1 MDGFENREG
10 YQNQENYQNQGNGQN
25 PERFES
31 QENFGNPERFES
43 RENFGN
49 PERFESRENFGNP
62 ERFESRENFG
72 NPERFESQENFGN
85 PERFESQEN
94 FGNPERFESR
104 ENFGNPERFESQESF
119 RGREESWGQENNG
132 NQTPADYYAYGQTE
146 YKGTYTQED
155 GWYRPVGEKEKPERK
170 KNGLVGRIVKFAA
183 LALTFGVIAGTSFA
197 GAMHF
202 FGKVTGQNSDGR
214 AGFSFSGDGEAL
226 SGGDLHIAEGT
237 EAADPVAN
245 RTDSKKQA
253 AEGAVTDVSDIV
265 EQAMPS
271 IVSITT
277 IARTQVPSFFFGYSQ
292 GYEETEECGSGI
304 LISQDEEY
312 LYIATNNHVVEGAK
326 TLTVLFADGS
336 TADAQIKGC
345 DASSDLAVV
354 SVAIR
359 DLEDE
364 TKQKIRVATFGNS
377 SALKI
382 GQTAIAIGNALGYGQ
397 SVTTG
402 VISALDREVTITNE
416 RDNSSITNELLQTSA
431 AINPGNSGGALLNAN
446 GEVIGIT
453 SVKYSETSVEGMGYA
468 IPAETAIPII
478 RQLITREVVTG
489 SDTAYL
495 GISGVD
501 VTQVVSD
508 TYQMPQGVYIAQIV
522 EGGSAAQAGLLQGDI
537 ITRFDGRNIK
547 SMEEMQE
554 LLRYLPAGTT
564 VEVTVQRAKNGEYKE
579 QTLEVILGSKK

>member
-49 PERFESRENFGNP
+49 PERFES
-62 ERFESRENFG
+62 
-72 NPERFESQENFGN
+72 
-85 PERFESQEN
+85 QEN

-104 ENFGNPERFESQESF
+104 ENFGNPERFESRESF

-155 GWYRPVGEKEKPERK
+155 GWYRPVGEEEKPERK
-170 KNGLVGRIVKFAA
+170 KSGLAGRIVKFAV

-202 FGKVTGQNSDGR
+202 FGKVTGQNSDGK
-214 AGFSFSGDGEAL
+214 AGFSFSGDGKAL

-354 SVAIR
+354 SVAVR

>member
-49 PERFESRENFGNP
+49 PERC
-62 ERFESRENFG
+62 
-72 NPERFESQENFGN
+72 
-85 PERFESQEN
+85 ESQEN

-104 ENFGNPERFESQESF
+104 ENFGNPERFESRESF

-155 GWYRPVGEKEKPERK
+155 GWYRPVGEEEKPERK
-170 KNGLVGRIVKFAA
+170 KSGLAGRIVKFAV

-202 FGKVTGQNSDGR
+202 FGKVTGQNSDGK
-214 AGFSFSGDGEAL
+214 AGFSFSGDGKAL

-354 SVAIR
+354 SVAVR

>member
-31 QENFGNPERFES
+31 QENLGNPERFESQENLGNPERFES
-43 RENFGN
+43 RENF
-49 PERFESRENFGNP
+49 E
-62 ERFESRENFG
+62 
-72 NPERFESQENFGN
+72 NPERFESQENL
-85 PERFESQEN
+85 
-94 FGNPERFESR
+94 
-104 ENFGNPERFESQESF
+104 GNPERFESQESF

-155 GWYRPVGEKEKPERK
+155 GWYRPVGEEEKPERK